1 MSSTGIGALL
11 AVCAAIAL
19 NGSFLMQHAGAAT
32 LRPMDARRPLATFA
46 ALLRSPLWTLGAVA
60 GIAGWALH
68 VAAMSEAPLSLVQAF
83 VAGGLALAAPMAA
96 LGLRRRLSRAGA
108 PVRRADGGGARA
120 AVGRAARGERLRRVQ
135 RRCAGGLARGA
146 HVRRGR
152 ARRARRRRAPAARAR
167 RRGRAALR
175 APRIS
180 R

>member
-1 MSSTGIGALL
+1 MSSTGIGAPL

-32 LRPMDARRPLATFA
+32 LRPIDARRPLATLA

-96 LGLRRRLSRAGA
+96 LGLRRRLSRVELQSVALMAAALALLSAGLHEGSA
-108 PVRRADGGGARA
+108 SGGFSAVELAGWLA
-120 AVGRAARGERLRRVQ
+120 ALAVAAACSPRV
-135 RRCAGGLARGA
+135 
-146 HVRRGR
+146 
-152 ARRARRRRAPAARAR
+152 PAARA
-167 RRGRAALR
+167 GRSRWASRAGCST

>member
-32 LRPMDARRPLATFA
+32 LRPIDVRRPLATLA

-83 VAGGLALAAPMAA
+83 VAGGLALAAPMTA
-96 LGLRRRLSRAGA
+96 LGLHRRLSRAELQSVALMAAALVLLSAGLHEGSASGGFSAAALASWLAALALGA
-108 PVRRADGGGARA
+108 GVLAARAGGARQPSRSA
-120 AVGRAARGERLRRVQ
+120 SRAG
-135 RRCAGGLARGA
+135 CST
-146 HVRRGR
+146 
-152 ARRARRRRAPAARAR
+152 
-167 RRGRAALR
+167 